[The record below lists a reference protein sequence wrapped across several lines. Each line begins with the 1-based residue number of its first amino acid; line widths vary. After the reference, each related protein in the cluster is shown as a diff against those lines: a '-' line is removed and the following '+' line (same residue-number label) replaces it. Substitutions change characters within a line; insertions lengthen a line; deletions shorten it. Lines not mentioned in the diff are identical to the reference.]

1 MSRLN
6 VNAEGLQNWM
16 NDKDPK
22 GYLLATLLFIPW
34 LIGFLYFCYRMI
46 F

>member
-1 MSRLN
+1 MGKHVNTEGWFSRMS
-6 VNAEGLQNWM
+6 
-16 NDKDPK
+16 DKDPK
-22 GYLLATLLFIPW
+22 GYGLATALFIPW